1 VGSAGVTETLR
12 QADPY
17 FLITFFC
24 LVPAAIDRDAELLMN
39 GLGFSRE
46 LRVMRAAATIL
57 ISILVITF
65 LYFTVVL
72 IESGNVGVRKT
83 LGKIN
88 PEEVSP
94 GLNIKLPVVTRIT
107 EFVGKEIA
115 IDLTDLTPKAADN
128 LSLRD
133 MDVTVFYKADSGQ
146 IADLYVKYANAH
158 QYDSESDS
166 YFPAY
171 RLVFREA
178 RRATYETVAEIDSLT
193 MHKKREQIADSV
205 KVRLQE
211 TLDSNDHGVFEV
223 TRVVIRSI
231 LTDPSIEES
240 IREAVAN
247 QKRLEAKQVMVEI
260 ERKNAEIEAIRAEGI
275 ANANNIINKTLTSEY
290 LQHELNLTLQR
301 FAETGANTIVVPANM
316 QGFDMILPTDKL
328 TQH

>member
-1 VGSAGVTETLR
+1 MSGRTRPLRFAGV
-12 QADPY
+12 
-17 FLITFFC
+17 FFIGLIGI
-24 LVPAAIDRDAELLMN
+24 LLLM
-39 GLGFSRE
+39 S
-46 LRVMRAAATIL
+46 T
-57 ISILVITF
+57 LV
-65 LYFTVVL
+65 V

-94 GLNIKLPVVTRIT
+94 GLNFRLPLVSQIT

-115 IDLTDLTPKAADN
+115 IDLADMTPKAADN

-133 MDVTVFYKADSGQ
+133 MDVSIFYKAADRQ

-158 QYDSESDS
+158 EYDSESGS
-166 YFPAY
+166 FLPAY
-171 RLVFREA
+171 RLVYREA

-193 MHKKREQIADSV
+193 MHKKREQIADSI
-205 KVRLQE
+205 KVRLQQ
-211 TLDSNDHGVFEV
+211 TLDANDPGVFEV
-223 TRVVIRSI
+223 TRVVIRSV

-260 ERKNAEIEAIRAEGI
+260 ERKNAEIEAIRAQGI
-275 ANANNIINKTLTSEY
+275 ANANNIINKTLTGEY
-290 LQHELNLTLQR
+290 LQHELNLTLQK

-328 TQH
+328 SRK

>member
-1 VGSAGVTETLR
+1 
-12 QADPY
+12 
-17 FLITFFC
+17 
-24 LVPAAIDRDAELLMN
+24 
-39 GLGFSRE
+39 
-46 LRVMRAAATIL
+46 MRSAAAVIA
-57 ISILVITF
+57 SILVITS
-65 LYFTVVL
+65 LYFTIVL

-83 LGKIN
+83 LGKVN
-88 PEEVSP
+88 PEEATP
-94 GLNIKLPVVTRIT
+94 GLNIKMPVITNIT

-133 MDVTVFYKADSGQ
+133 MDVTIFYRADSGQ

-158 QYDSESDS
+158 QYDEESDS

-171 RLVFREA
+171 RLVYRES
-178 RRATYETVAEIDSLT
+178 RRAAYETVARIDSLT
-193 MHKKREQIADSV
+193 MHKKREQIADFI
-205 KVRLQE
+205 KTRLQE
-211 TLDSNDHGVFEV
+211 TLDSNDPDVFEV

-275 ANANNIINKTLTSEY
+275 ANANNIINKTLTTEY
-290 LQHELNLTLQR
+290 LQHELNLTLQK
-301 FAETGANTIVVPANM
+301 FAETGANTIVIPANM

-328 TQH
+328 TQR

>member
-1 VGSAGVTETLR
+1 
-12 QADPY
+12 
-17 FLITFFC
+17 
-24 LVPAAIDRDAELLMN
+24 
-39 GLGFSRE
+39 
-46 LRVMRAAATIL
+46 MRSAAAAVV
-57 ISILVITF
+57 SILVITS
-65 LYFTVVL
+65 LYFTIVL

-83 LGKIN
+83 LGKVN
-88 PEEVSP
+88 PEEATP
-94 GLNIKLPVVTRIT
+94 GLNIKMPVITSIT

-133 MDVTVFYKADSGQ
+133 MDVTIFYRADSGQ

-158 QYDSESDS
+158 QYDEESDS

-171 RLVFREA
+171 RLVYRES
-178 RRATYETVAEIDSLT
+178 RRAAYETVARIDSLT
-193 MHKKREQIADSV
+193 MHKKREQIADFI
-205 KVRLQE
+205 KTRLQE
-211 TLDSNDHGVFEV
+211 TLDSNDPNVFEV

-290 LQHELNLTLQR
+290 LQHELNLTLQK

-316 QGFDMILPTDKL
+316 QGFDMILPTDRL
-328 TQH
+328 AQR

>member
-1 VGSAGVTETLR
+1 MRSAAAVFLGLL
-12 QADPY
+12 
-17 FLITFFC
+17 LITF
-24 LVPAAIDRDAELLMN
+24 LS
-39 GLGFSRE
+39 FS
-46 LRVMRAAATIL
+46 
-57 ISILVITF
+57 
-65 LYFTVVL
+65 VVV

-83 LGKIN
+83 LGKVN

-94 GLNIKLPVVTRIT
+94 GLNFRVPVVTRIT

-133 MDVTVFYKADSGQ
+133 MDVTVFYKAASGQ

-158 QYDSESDS
+158 HYDKESDS

-171 RLVFREA
+171 RLVYREA
-178 RRATYETVAEIDSLT
+178 RRAAYETVAEIDSLT
-193 MHKKREQIADSV
+193 MHKKREQIADSIEA
-205 KVRLQE
+205 RLQE
-211 TLDSNDHGVFEV
+211 TLESNDPGVFEV
-223 TRVVIRSI
+223 TRVVIRSV

-260 ERKNAEIEAIRAEGI
+260 ERKNAEIEAIRAQGI
-275 ANANNIINKTLTSEY
+275 ANANDIINKTLTTEY
-290 LQHELNLTLQR
+290 LQHELNLTLQK

-316 QGFDMILPTDKL
+316 HGFNMILPTDKL
-328 TQH
+328 TQR

>member
-1 VGSAGVTETLR
+1 
-12 QADPY
+12 
-17 FLITFFC
+17 
-24 LVPAAIDRDAELLMN
+24 
-39 GLGFSRE
+39 
-46 LRVMRAAATIL
+46 MRSAAAAVVSIL
-57 ISILVITF
+57 IITS
-65 LYFTVVL
+65 LYFTIVL

-83 LGKIN
+83 LGKVN
-88 PEEVSP
+88 PEEATP
-94 GLNIKLPVVTRIT
+94 GLNIKMPVITSIT

-133 MDVTVFYKADSGQ
+133 MDVTIFYRADSGQ

-158 QYDSESDS
+158 QYDEESDS

-171 RLVFREA
+171 RLVYRES
-178 RRATYETVAEIDSLT
+178 RRAAYETVARIDSLT
-193 MHKKREQIADSV
+193 MHKKREQIADFI
-205 KVRLQE
+205 KTRLQE
-211 TLDSNDHGVFEV
+211 TLDSNDPNVFEV

-290 LQHELNLTLQR
+290 LQHELNLTLQK

-316 QGFDMILPTDKL
+316 QGFDMILPTDRL
-328 TQH
+328 AQR

>member
-1 VGSAGVTETLR
+1 MRYTVAVLSG
-12 QADPY
+12 
-17 FLITFFC
+17 
-24 LVPAAIDRDAELLMN
+24 LMA
-39 GLGFSRE
+39 
-46 LRVMRAAATIL
+46 VA
-57 ISILVITF
+57 F

-83 LGKIN
+83 LGKVS
-88 PEEVSP
+88 PEEASP
-94 GLNIKLPVVTRIT
+94 GLNLRVPAITQIT

-133 MDVTVFYKADSGQ
+133 MDVSVFYRADSAQ

-158 QYDSESDS
+158 QYDGESDS

-171 RLVFREA
+171 RLVYREA
-178 RRATYETVAEIDSLT
+178 RRAAYETVAKIDSLT
-193 MHKKREQIADSV
+193 MHKKREQIAESI
-205 KVRLQE
+205 KARLQDALE
-211 TLDSNDHGVFEV
+211 GNDPGVFEV
-223 TRVVIRSI
+223 TRVVIRSV

-275 ANANNIINKTLTSEY
+275 AKANDIINKTLTAEY
-290 LQHELNLTLQR
+290 LQHELNLTLQK
-301 FAETGANTIVVPANM
+301 FAESGANTIVVPANM
-316 QGFDMILPTDKL
+316 QGFDMILPSHKL
-328 TQH
+328 TDR

>member
-1 VGSAGVTETLR
+1 MRYALSVVSGLLA
-12 QADPY
+12 
-17 FLITFFC
+17 IT
-24 LVPAAIDRDAELLMN
+24 V
-39 GLGFSRE
+39 
-46 LRVMRAAATIL
+46 V
-57 ISILVITF
+57 
-65 LYFTVVL
+65 YFTVVL

-83 LGKIN
+83 LGKVN
-88 PEEVSP
+88 PEEASP
-94 GLNIKLPVVTRIT
+94 GLNLRVPAITQIT

-133 MDVTVFYKADSGQ
+133 MDVTVFYKADSAQ

-158 QYDSESDS
+158 QYDGESDS

-171 RLVFREA
+171 RLVYREA
-178 RRATYETVAEIDSLT
+178 RRAAYETVAKIDSLT
-193 MHKKREQIADSV
+193 MHKKREQISDSI
-205 KVRLQE
+205 KARLQE
-211 TLDSNDHGVFEV
+211 ALDGNDPGVFLV
-223 TRVVIRSI
+223 TRVVIRSV

-275 ANANNIINKTLTSEY
+275 AKANDIINKTLTAEY
-290 LQHELNLTLQR
+290 LQHELNLTLQK

-316 QGFDMILPTDKL
+316 EGFDMILPAHQVTKR
-328 TQH
+328 

>member
-1 VGSAGVTETLR
+1 
-12 QADPY
+12 
-17 FLITFFC
+17 
-24 LVPAAIDRDAELLMN
+24 
-39 GLGFSRE
+39 
-46 LRVMRAAATIL
+46 MRSAAAVIA
-57 ISILVITF
+57 SILVITS
-65 LYFTVVL
+65 LYFTIVL

-83 LGKIN
+83 LGKVN
-88 PEEVSP
+88 PEEATP
-94 GLNIKLPVVTRIT
+94 GLNIKMPVITNIT

-133 MDVTVFYKADSGQ
+133 MDVTIFYRTDSGQ

-158 QYDSESDS
+158 QYDEESDS

-171 RLVFREA
+171 RLVYRES
-178 RRATYETVAEIDSLT
+178 RRAAYETVARIDSLT
-193 MHKKREQIADSV
+193 MHKKREQIADFI
-205 KVRLQE
+205 KTRLQE
-211 TLDSNDHGVFEV
+211 TLDSNDPDVFEV

-290 LQHELNLTLQR
+290 LQHELNLTLQK

-316 QGFDMILPTDKL
+316 QGFDMILPTDRL
-328 TQH
+328 AQQGSH

>member
-1 VGSAGVTETLR
+1 MRTATKL
-12 QADPY
+12 
-17 FLITFFC
+17 FFG
-24 LVPAAIDRDAELLMN
+24 LVA
-39 GLGFSRE
+39 
-46 LRVMRAAATIL
+46 V
-57 ISILVITF
+57 TF
-65 LYFTVVL
+65 LYFTIVL

-83 LGKIN
+83 LGKVN
-88 PEEVSP
+88 PEEASP
-94 GLNIKLPVVTRIT
+94 GLNLRIPLVTRIT

-133 MDVTVFYKADSGQ
+133 MDVTVFYRAASGQ

-158 QYDSESDS
+158 QYDQESGS

-171 RLVFREA
+171 RLVYREA
-178 RRATYETVAEIDSLT
+178 RRAAYETVAQIDSLT
-193 MHKKREQIADSV
+193 MHKRREQIADSI
-205 KVRLQE
+205 KSRLQE
-211 TLDSNDHGVFEV
+211 TLESNDPGVFEV
-223 TRVVIRSI
+223 TRVVIRSV

-275 ANANNIINKTLTSEY
+275 ANANNIINKTLTREY

-316 QGFDMILPTDKL
+316 EGFDMILPTPAL
-328 TQH
+328 SQR

>member
-1 VGSAGVTETLR
+1 MRPAVAVFLGLLAV
-12 QADPY
+12 AAFY
-17 FLITFFC
+17 F
-24 LVPAAIDRDAELLMN
+24 
-39 GLGFSRE
+39 S
-46 LRVMRAAATIL
+46 
-57 ISILVITF
+57 
-65 LYFTVVL
+65 VVL

-83 LGKIN
+83 LGKVN
-88 PEEVSP
+88 PDEDAP
-94 GLNIKLPVVTRIT
+94 GLNLKLPGITQVT

-133 MDVTVFYKADSGQ
+133 MDVTIFYKADSTK

-158 QYDSESDS
+158 QYDQESDS

-171 RLVFREA
+171 RLVYREA
-178 RRATYETVAEIDSLT
+178 RRAAYETVAKIDSLT
-193 MHKKREQIADSV
+193 MHKKREQIGESI
-205 KVRLQE
+205 KVRLQQS
-211 TLDSNDHGVFEV
+211 LDGNDADVFVV
-223 TRVVIRSI
+223 TRVVIRSV

-275 ANANNIINKTLTSEY
+275 AKANGIINQTLTAEY
-290 LQHELNLTLQR
+290 LQHELNLTLQK

-316 QGFDMILPTDKL
+316 HGFDMILPTDKL
-328 TQH
+328 LNHEQ

>member
-1 VGSAGVTETLR
+1 MRYAFSIISG
-12 QADPY
+12 
-17 FLITFFC
+17 
-24 LVPAAIDRDAELLMN
+24 LLA
-39 GLGFSRE
+39 
-46 LRVMRAAATIL
+46 VMLA
-57 ISILVITF
+57 
-65 LYFTVVL
+65 YFTVVL

-83 LGKIN
+83 LGKVN
-88 PEEVSP
+88 PEEASP
-94 GLNIKLPVVTRIT
+94 GLNLRVPAITQIT

-133 MDVTVFYKADSGQ
+133 MDVTVFYKADSTQ

-158 QYDSESDS
+158 QYDAESDS

-171 RLVFREA
+171 RLVYREA
-178 RRATYETVAEIDSLT
+178 RRAAYETVAKIDSLT
-193 MHKKREQIADSV
+193 MHKKREQISGSIKA
-205 KVRLQE
+205 RLQE
-211 TLDSNDHGVFEV
+211 ALDANDPGVFMV
-223 TRVVIRSI
+223 TRVVIRSV

-275 ANANNIINKTLTSEY
+275 AKANDIINKTLTAEY
-290 LQHELNLTLQR
+290 LQHELNLTLQK

-316 QGFDMILPTDKL
+316 EGFDMILPAHQVTKR
-328 TQH
+328 

>member
-1 VGSAGVTETLR
+1 
-12 QADPY
+12 
-17 FLITFFC
+17 
-24 LVPAAIDRDAELLMN
+24 
-39 GLGFSRE
+39 
-46 LRVMRAAATIL
+46 MRSAAAAVV
-57 ISILVITF
+57 SILVITS
-65 LYFTVVL
+65 LYFTIVL

-83 LGKIN
+83 LGKVN
-88 PEEVSP
+88 PEEATP
-94 GLNIKLPVVTRIT
+94 GLNIKMPVITTIT

-133 MDVTVFYKADSGQ
+133 MDVTIFYRADSGQ

-158 QYDSESDS
+158 QYDEESDS

-171 RLVFREA
+171 RLVYRES
-178 RRATYETVAEIDSLT
+178 RRAAYETVARIDSLT
-193 MHKKREQIADSV
+193 MHKKREQIADFI
-205 KVRLQE
+205 KTRLQE
-211 TLDSNDHGVFEV
+211 TLDSNDPNVFEV

-247 QKRLEAKQVMVEI
+247 QKHLEAKQVMVEI

-290 LQHELNLTLQR
+290 LQHELNLTLQK

-328 TQH
+328 TQR

>member
-1 VGSAGVTETLR
+1 
-12 QADPY
+12 
-17 FLITFFC
+17 
-24 LVPAAIDRDAELLMN
+24 
-39 GLGFSRE
+39 
-46 LRVMRAAATIL
+46 MRSAAAAVV
-57 ISILVITF
+57 SILVITS
-65 LYFTVVL
+65 LYFTIVL

-83 LGKIN
+83 LGKVN
-88 PEEVSP
+88 PEEATP
-94 GLNIKLPVVTRIT
+94 GLNIKMPVITSIT

-133 MDVTVFYKADSGQ
+133 MDVTIFYRADSGQ

-158 QYDSESDS
+158 QYDEESDS

-171 RLVFREA
+171 RLVYRES
-178 RRATYETVAEIDSLT
+178 RRAAYETVARIDSLT
-193 MHKKREQIADSV
+193 MHKKREQIADFI
-205 KVRLQE
+205 KTRLQE
-211 TLDSNDHGVFEV
+211 TLDSNDPNVFEV

-290 LQHELNLTLQR
+290 LQHELNLTLQK

-316 QGFDMILPTDKL
+316 QGFDMILPTDRL
-328 TQH
+328 AQQGSH

>member
-1 VGSAGVTETLR
+1 
-12 QADPY
+12 
-17 FLITFFC
+17 
-24 LVPAAIDRDAELLMN
+24 
-39 GLGFSRE
+39 
-46 LRVMRAAATIL
+46 MRSAAAVFFSVL
-57 ISILVITF
+57 LVTL

-83 LGKIN
+83 LGKVN

-94 GLNIKLPVVTRIT
+94 GLNFRMPVVTRIT

-133 MDVTVFYKADSGQ
+133 MDVTVFYKAASGQ

-158 QYDSESDS
+158 HYDNESDS

-171 RLVFREA
+171 RLVYREA
-178 RRATYETVAEIDSLT
+178 RRAAYETVAEIDSLT
-193 MHKKREQIADSV
+193 MHKKREQIADSIET
-205 KVRLQE
+205 RLQE
-211 TLDSNDHGVFEV
+211 TLDGNDPGVFEV
-223 TRVVIRSI
+223 TRVVIRSV

-260 ERKNAEIEAIRAEGI
+260 ERKNAEIEAIRAQGI
-275 ANANNIINKTLTSEY
+275 ANANNIINKTLTTEY
-290 LQHELNLTLQR
+290 LQHELNLTLQK

-316 QGFDMILPTDKL
+316 HGFNMILPTDKL
-328 TQH
+328 TKR

>member
-1 VGSAGVTETLR
+1 
-12 QADPY
+12 
-17 FLITFFC
+17 
-24 LVPAAIDRDAELLMN
+24 
-39 GLGFSRE
+39 
-46 LRVMRAAATIL
+46 MRSAAAVFV
-57 ISILVITF
+57 SILVITS

-83 LGKIN
+83 LGKVN
-88 PEEVSP
+88 PEESTP
-94 GLNIKLPVVTRIT
+94 GLNLKMPVITSIT

-133 MDVTVFYKADSGQ
+133 MDVTIFYRADSGK

-158 QYDSESDS
+158 QYDEESDS

-171 RLVFREA
+171 RLVYREA
-178 RRATYETVAEIDSLT
+178 RRAAYETGARIDSLT
-193 MHKKREQIADSV
+193 MHKKREQIADFI
-205 KVRLQE
+205 KTRLQE
-211 TLDSNDHGVFEV
+211 TLDSNDPGIFEV
-223 TRVVIRSI
+223 TRIVIRSV

-260 ERKNAEIEAIRAEGI
+260 ERKNAEIEAIRAQGI
-275 ANANNIINKTLTSEY
+275 ANANNIINKTLTTEY
-290 LQHELNLTLQR
+290 LQHELNLTLQK
-301 FAETGANTIVVPANM
+301 FAETGANTIVIPANM

-328 TQH
+328 TQR